1 MNLFRTC
8 PFPFPFLQ
16 DNHSNKKNF
25 PFQVRT
31 ISFQSKNEPFRIVLI
46 GAPGSGKGTQC
57 SFLERDFGLVPISTG
72 QLLRNAISMKK
83 FISSDIEAIV
93 SKGGLVPD
101 EIVLELLKSTL
112 TEENTRLKGWVLD
125 GYPRTILQAEQ
136 LKHMVRALNQPLTTV
151 FYLKINEET
160 IYERIKDR
168 WIHLPSGRNYN
179 VVYKP
184 PKVPGLDDVTGEPLV
199 KRNDDSLET
208 IRERL
213 KAFEEESLPILEMY
227 KAEGILVPIDASTST
242 IGYKAICD
250 HLARN
255 V

>member
-1 MNLFRTC
+1 
-8 PFPFPFLQ
+8 
-16 DNHSNKKNF
+16 
-25 PFQVRT
+25 
-31 ISFQSKNEPFRIVLI
+31 
-46 GAPGSGKGTQC
+46 
-57 SFLERDFGLVPISTG
+57 
-72 QLLRNAISMKK
+72 LR
-83 FISSDIEAIV
+83 
-93 SKGGLVPD
+93 
-101 EIVLELLKSTL
+101 
-112 TEENTRLKGWVLD
+112 
-125 GYPRTILQAEQ
+125 
-136 LKHMVRALNQPLTTV
+136 
-151 FYLKINEET
+151 INEET

-227 KAEGILVPIDASTST
+227 KTEGILVPIDASTST